1 MDQCEHCEAR
11 GFMEVCE
18 ATDCPYHEMWY
29 VKELNRVI
37 YKLEKEVKRLKR
49 KLDNINQL
57 CYNILSQ

>member
-29 VKELNRVI
+29 VKELNLI
-37 YKLEKEVKRLKR
+37 IWKLEKVITRQEKIIFKIEKMLE
-49 KLDNINQL
+49 NNA
-57 CYNILSQ
+57 

>member
-29 VKELNRVI
+29 VKELNLI
-37 YKLEKEVKRLKR
+37 IWKLEKVITRQEKIIFKIE
-49 KLDNINQL
+49 K
-57 CYNILSQ
+57 ILENNA